1 MTVVDPTARRR
12 LSWRAWP
19 VWALPRPLLT
29 FLLCLEIATVA
40 GSAYAIWN
48 LRPSGFG
55 ASRTLLL
62 LALAILFEE
71 FASKAS
77 RLRIQLSNELKPDMT
92 SVWSFPAAIALPPGY
107 AIACVTALL
116 CYVWFRQQRPA
127 GEALYRKVSTAA
139 TVLAACL
146 VAGQVMRYVD
156 GHFAGIPG
164 GIAGALA
171 VIIALIIYT
180 AVNRGLITCVL
191 RLYGVRGRAL
201 FGTIDDNLVE
211 LATLCLGGLA
221 ALAVLHEP
229 LLTALVLLPMV
240 LLQRAALMRQLEH
253 AATMDFKTGLLN
265 AAAWEQLARRELVRG
280 DRTHVNVAVLILD
293 IDRFKAVND
302 VHGHLTGDVV
312 LKAIAQ
318 SLRTE
323 LRGYDLVGRFGG
335 EEFVALLP
343 AVAQTEAVEIADR
356 LRLRINQMRVSDLV
370 PLDEPSRDSTL
381 AVSVGV
387 SCAAAAGADL
397 TELLH
402 AADGALYVAKRNGRN
417 RVQLAGQGTG
427 SAPVGAL

>member
-1 MTVVDPTARRR
+1 MTGADLTARRR
-12 LSWRAWP
+12 HFWRAWP
-19 VWALPRPLLT
+19 LWALPRPLLT
-29 FLLCLEIATVA
+29 FLLCLEIATAA
-40 GSAYAIWN
+40 GAGYALWEAT
-48 LRPSGFG
+48 PSSFG
-55 ASRTLLL
+55 ASRALLL
-62 LALAILFEE
+62 LALAVLFEE

-92 SVWSFPAAIALPPGY
+92 SVWSFPAAIVLPPGY
-107 AIACVTALL
+107 AVACVSALL

-127 GEALYRKVSTAA
+127 GEAPYRKVSTAA

-146 VAGQVMRYVD
+146 VGGQVMRFVD
-156 GHFAGIPG
+156 THFAGIPG
-164 GIAGALA
+164 GIGGAFA

-180 AVNRGLITCVL
+180 GVNRGLITCVL

-201 FGTIDDNLVE
+201 FGTVDDNLVE

-253 AATMDFKTGLLN
+253 AATTDIKTGLLN
-265 AAAWEQLARRELVRG
+265 AAAWEQLARRELVRS
-280 DRTHVNVAVLILD
+280 DRTHSSVAVLILD

-302 VHGHLTGDVV
+302 VHGHLTGDIV

-343 AVAQTEAVEIADR
+343 AATSSQAVATADR
-356 LRLRINQMRVSDLV
+356 LRVRINQMRVSDFIQ
-370 PLDEPSRDSTL
+370 LDEPAIDSAL

-387 SCAAAAGADL
+387 SCAPAAGADL

-417 RVQLAGQGTG
+417 RVQLAGHGAG
-427 SAPVGAL
+427 SAPIAAL